1 MAPGLVR
8 LEPED
13 LQQLRDLLQRGG
25 LPGQDIGGPG
35 QAYYGIFL
43 DDRLVAAGGLEAA
56 GESALLRSVVVAEA
70 YRGQGLARRIT
81 EFLIAQ
87 ARADG
92 QTALYLLT
100 ETAAGYFE
108 RFGFAAVAR
117 DAVPPEV
124 TATRQFADLC
134 PQTAACL
141 GLRLGAK

>member
-1 MAPGLVR
+1 MAPRWVR
-8 LEPED
+8 KRDGRIEPYD
-13 LQQLRDLLQRGG
+13 
-25 LPGQDIGGPG
+25 P
-35 QAYYGIFL
+35 
-43 DDRLVAAGGLEAA
+43 V
-56 GESALLRSVVVAEA
+56 
-70 YRGQGLARRIT
+70 T